1 MILCDTNIFIEIYKG
16 NDLIIDI
23 FKKIGQYN
31 VAISDVSCAE
41 LLYGARNKKELNL
54 IRKDLDKLIVLPISS
69 TISTYAVKL
78 VEKFSLSHNLNLPD
92 ALIASTVIV
101 HDIELYTLN
110 LKDFR
115 FLNDISLFNTSKIQ

>member
-23 FKKIGQYN
+23 FKKIGQDN